1 MGKFFPEIKFPT
13 KASTGMCATV
23 FEELDAA
30 VSLLDITRKEFNPIQ
45 RQLIGRFI
53 IACKIFGHEML
64 VADGDSDALRTALGL
79 SLTDG
84 KVEKSQ
90 PETSAMELINSVCME
105 VCSDLDRIGQT
116 LQSEL
121 LTGVADVVESIR
133 ASYDLE
139 AGERDALDSVASTV
153 RHLARQMTALF
164 EVQPYILRRHYAIY
178 QANIDSEDEDKKEET
193 LRITAEEFMQNV
205 KPPERKPTL
214 RDRLQPYIPELKRLR
229 QEGYTYA
236 QCAHFLD
243 ENGIKTY
250 VGAISGIMNDLR

>member
-1 MGKFFPEIKFPT
+1 
-13 KASTGMCATV
+13 MCATV

-30 VSLLDITRKEFNPIQ
+30 VNLLDITRKEFNPIQ

-64 VADGDSDALRTALGL
+64 VADGNTDALRITLGL
-79 SLTDG
+79 SLTDRNT
-84 KVEKSQ
+84 EKTQ
-90 PETSAMELINSVCME
+90 QDTSGMELINSVCTE
-105 VCSDLDRIGQT
+105 ICSDLDRIGLT

-133 ASYDLE
+133 VSYDLGAAE
-139 AGERDALDSVASTV
+139 KDALDAVASAV
-153 RHLARQMTALF
+153 RHLALQVTALF
-164 EVQPYILRRHYAIY
+164 EAQPYVLRRHQAIY
-178 QANIDSEDEDKKEET
+178 QADVDNEDEDVNVEN

-236 QCAHFLD
+236 QCVHFLG

-250 VGAISGIMNDLR
+250 VGAVSGVMNDLR